1 MSLCTKNQFF
11 AFKKFP
17 KTKTPDESSSEV
29 TSGVGTWIPRLYFS
43 SEWFSSVENISHL
56 NDLVQSRKIRDKKI

>member
-1 MSLCTKNQFF
+1 LPSKNSPKPKHLTKVPV
-11 AFKKFP
+11 K
-17 KTKTPDESSSEV
+17 V
-29 TSGVGTWIPRLYFS
+29 GTSGVGTWIPRFYFS